1 MPVEKIPSWIEH
13 LLLPKL
19 STIEGELKAINIRI
33 DSVEDQVGSLRN
45 EMLSKFEA
53 TDNKIDSLRNEMLSK
68 FEGVDIKITS
78 LDERITSLRNEAKT
92 EFTGLNYRFDYLE
105 KRIPVIEEITAL
117 KLKIADMEK
126 RLAMA

>member
-1 MPVEKIPSWIEH
+1 MPVEKIPSWIER

-19 STIEGELKAINIRI
+19 NTIEGELKAINTRI
-33 DSVEDQVGSLRN
+33 DSVEGQVG
-45 EMLSKFEA
+45 
-53 TDNKIDSLRNEMLSK
+53 SLRNEMLSK

>member
-1 MPVEKIPSWIEH
+1 VCKVYEIEEA
-13 LLLPKL
+13 KD
-19 STIEGELKAINIRI
+19 IKALN
-33 DSVEDQVGSLRN
+33 
-45 EMLSKFEA
+45 
-53 TDNKIDSLRNEMLSK
+53 TKID
-68 FEGVDIKITS
+68 
-78 LDERITSLRNEAKT
+78 SLRNEAKT